1 MPSLPRLAL
10 PVLASLLL
18 ACVGAYH
25 AESAPP
31 PGQAPPPSSAVG
43 STSAPTLLLA
53 AHVQPPGPG
62 DRDYVLPVRAVVHLL
77 FSRPIDPLS
86 LAPQDFVLALASG
99 GRVMPVGAFLSA
111 GAEPGEGRSVA
122 LLVAEPPRPA
132 AEAGKPV
139 TPPADPI
146 SVTITGLLHDAEG
159 RVLEGLAVDV
169 APRERPVF
177 PVRAEAAAG
186 LGCRGFEQAL
196 RVFWSAPVYRP
207 NDAPMP
213 QVARM
218 DGKRSPAEAADDN
231 DDPADDAVLDFCLR
245 GPAAALQIELPAG
258 AAADLRG
265 APTAAASL
273 PLSPGPGS
281 AISPGLPAVSGA
293 APSP

>member
-18 ACVGAYH
+18 ACVGAPH

-31 PGQAPPPSSAVG
+31 SGPVVPPSSAVG
-43 STSAPTLLLA
+43 TTASPTLLLA
-53 AHVQPPGPG
+53 AHVQPPDPG

-99 GRVMPVGAFLSA
+99 SRVMPVGAFLSA
-111 GAEPGEGRSVA
+111 GAEPGESRSVA
-122 LLVAEPPRPA
+122 LLVVEPPRPA
-132 AEAGKPV
+132 AEAGRPV

-146 SVTITGLLHDAEG
+146 SVTIAGLLHDAEG

-207 NDAPMP
+207 DDAPMP

-218 DGKRSPAEAADDN
+218 DGKRTPAEAADDN

-245 GPAAALQIELPAG
+245 GPAAALQVELPAG
-258 AAADLRG
+258 AAVDLRG

-281 AISPGLPAVSGA
+281 VNSPGLPAVPGA
-293 APSP
+293 SPSA